1 MLVKSKRGLTMKQ
14 FIVENT
20 KKMQT
25 VKVVLHNPPFENEN
39 VLEHIKWK
47 EKDCVIKEVHLD
59 YDEKLKNPSFIDNEL
74 DDGGEE

>member
-47 EKDCVIKEVHLD
+47 EKDCVM
-59 YDEKLKNPSFIDNEL
+59 KN
-74 DDGGEE
+74 